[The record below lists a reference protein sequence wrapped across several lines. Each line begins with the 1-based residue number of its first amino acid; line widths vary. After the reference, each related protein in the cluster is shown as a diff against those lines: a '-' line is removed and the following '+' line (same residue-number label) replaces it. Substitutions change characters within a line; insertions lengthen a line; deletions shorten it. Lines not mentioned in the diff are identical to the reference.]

1 MIFPWVWRVLPG
13 PAWFRLLVLLAVIA
27 ALVFV
32 LFEYVFPWFSVEF
45 GIQDQNIEQGQAP

>member
-1 MIFPWVWRVLPG
+1 MIFPWMWRALPG
-13 PAWFRLLVLLAVIA
+13 PAVVKAMLLLVILG

-32 LFEYVFPWFSVEF
+32 LFEYVFPWVSVEF